1 MSIDRRLRQGFE
13 RSAIVVDPDPR
24 VTIADA
30 VSRGKRR
37 KRLANSARATAVIVL
52 VALISLVG
60 SQLLRGVHD
69 QQPATKTPP
78 PLIAPEYTEIA
89 GTYRAKI
96 ERRTGPPAS
105 DMVGTWSLDLGTD
118 GVLVLAAPPGSTFP
132 TSPASFQLQ
141 DRRFQTDALSAGA
154 CDGTVGTYTWALSA
168 GHLRFTKI
176 EDPCPVREALFA
188 ARQWQSLS
196 STSGGAATG
205 ANPVIPDDGSALAP
219 GTYATAFQPRIGL
232 SVTQGWTGNNDTSD
246 WLEIR
251 LGRSDADGALDFF
264 QIQNVLD
271 PETQQTIPLPQD
283 LVGWFTS
290 HPALDILS
298 PPRAAT
304 IGGVQATQF
313 DVALASGWNCGHPGC
328 VGFAPLL
335 PGEPGFGWSSN
346 AAPHLRS
353 RLFVLRVQGSTV
365 IATFTS
371 ARSRF
376 QEGVRAAE
384 AVLGTVEF
392 G

>member
-30 VSRGKRR
+30 VHRGKRR
-37 KRLANSARATAVIVL
+37 KRWTNTARATAVIAS
-52 VALISLVG
+52 VALITLVG
-60 SQLLRGVHD
+60 SQLLRDVRD
-69 QQPATKTPP
+69 QQPATRTPSP
-78 PLIAPEYTEIA
+78 PISPEYTEIA
-89 GTYRAKI
+89 GTYAAKI
-96 ERRTGPPAS
+96 ERHTGPPAS
-105 DMVGTWSLDLGTD
+105 GMVGIWSLDLSTG
-118 GVLVLAAPPGSTFP
+118 GVLVLVPPRGSTFP
-132 TSPASFQLQ
+132 TSPATFQLEG
-141 DRRFQTDALSAGA
+141 RRFQTDALSAGV
-154 CDGTVGTYTWALSA
+154 CNGTVGTYTWALSA
-168 GHLRFTKI
+168 GHLRFTKL
-176 EDPCPVREALFA
+176 EDRCPVRVTLFA

-196 STSGGAATG
+196 PVSGGSATE
-205 ANPVIPDDGSALAP
+205 ANPVIPDDGSTLDP
-219 GTYATAFQPRIGL
+219 GTYTTAFQPPIRL
-232 SVTQGWTGNNDTSD
+232 SVMQGWTGNNDTSD

-251 LGRSDADGALDFF
+251 LGRSDAVGALDFF
-264 QIQNVLD
+264 QVQSVLD
-271 PETQQTIPLPQD
+271 PQTQQTIPLPQD

-298 PPRAAT
+298 SPQSTT

-313 DVALASGWNCGHPGC
+313 DVALAPGWQCGHPAC
-328 VGFAPLL
+328 VGFASLL
-335 PGEPGFGWSSN
+335 PGEGFGWSSV

-353 RLFVLRVQGSTV
+353 RLLVLRVQGATV

-376 QEGVRAAE
+376 QVGVRAAE

>member
-52 VALISLVG
+52 VALISLIA
-60 SQLLRGVHD
+60 SQLLRGVYD
-69 QQPATKTPP
+69 RQPATKTPP
-78 PLIAPEYTEIA
+78 PPIAPEYTEIA
-89 GTYRAKI
+89 GTYAAKI
-96 ERRTGPPAS
+96 ERHTGPPAS
-105 DMVGTWSLDLGTD
+105 DMVGTWSLDLSTD
-118 GVLVLAAPPGSTFP
+118 GVLVLVPPSGSAFP
-132 TSPASFQLQ
+132 TSPATFQVQ
-141 DRRFQTDALSAGA
+141 DRRFQTDALATGA
-154 CDGTVGTYTWALSA
+154 CAGTFGTYTWALSA

-176 EDPCPVREALFA
+176 EDRCPVRVTLFA

-196 STSGGAATG
+196 PGGSATG
-205 ANPVIPDDGSALAP
+205 ANPVIPDDGSTLEP
-219 GTYATAFQPRIGL
+219 GTYAAAFQPRIQL
-232 SVTQGWTGNNDTSD
+232 SVTEGWTGNNDTSD

-264 QIQNVLD
+264 QIQSVLD

-298 PPRAAT
+298 PPQSTT

-313 DVALASGWNCGHPGC
+313 DVALAPDWHCGHPGC
-328 VGFAPLL
+328 VGFASLL
-335 PGEPGFGWSSN
+335 PGEGFGWSSV

-353 RLFVLRVQGSTV
+353 RIFVLRVQGSTV
-365 IATFTS
+365 IATFAS

-392 G
+392 P